1 MALTAPTNKL
11 EGNTIATTYD
21 QLLFLDNADG
31 LSENSLKVVSTNV
44 GKSALQIDDEK
55 ILVQGVDTNNS
66 ALFNVKNVAGNSL
79 LKVDASTP
87 AIVINED
94 SQDMDFR
101 IEGNGEVNLL
111 YIDAGNDRIGIGTAT
126 PSTSFEI
133 QDGLTT
139 TGAVLTLSTKEAS
152 VVTSDVLGRINFQ
165 APLDTGLDSDLVG
178 ASIAAISEATFSDSV
193 NSTALHFQTADSE
206 TATTKMVINKDGE
219 VGIGTE
225 SPASQLHIGGTNP
238 QIRIGDDGAEDTS
251 LCFMGNAQDFH
262 IALDDTTDDLTIGTG
277 TTIGSNQLV
286 VIENGGNVGIGTT
299 TPSSL
304 LTVHNNSSTGTSAI
318 QISAR
323 NDGISTLLFGETDSP
338 DPNGGAIEYRH
349 VSYATA
355 ADRDKM
361 LFRTADSYIM
371 AIDGSNGLVGM
382 GTVTP
387 SSHLEVAASNS
398 HPFISVYQ
406 YNSAAGDTGIRF
418 GGKDANTSDSD
429 NSDFVYAFGMDRSED
444 TLVMCYQSGGC
455 THMSSGQIF
464 SVNTSGVFVGNGSAD
479 ISDQRLKKDITDLS
493 NPLATINALRGT
505 TFKWI
510 DENEPSGIQYGLIA
524 QEVESVVPDL
534 VLESSFRQL
543 NADGTLFKGD
553 NLEET
558 MSVDEAKAARNLTNT
573 KTVNMNGVIP
583 ILIEAVKELSAKVTA
598 LENA

>member
-304 LTVHNNSSTGTSAI
+304 LQVHNNSSTGTSAI

-323 NDGISTLLFGETDSP
+323 SDGISTLLFGEVDNS

-361 LFRTADSYIM
+361 LFRTADSYVM
-371 AIDGSNGLVGM
+371 AIDGSGGLVGM

>member
-304 LTVHNNSSTGTSAI
+304 LQVHNNSSTGTSAI

-323 NDGISTLLFGETDSP
+323 NDGISTLLFGEVDNA

-349 VSYATA
+349 VSYSTA

-361 LFRTADSYIM
+361 LFRTADSYVM
-371 AIDGSNGLVGM
+371 AIDGAGGLVGM
-382 GTVTP
+382 GTITP

>member
-1 MALTAPTNKL
+1 M
-11 EGNTIATTYD
+11 
-21 QLLFLDNADG
+21 
-31 LSENSLKVVSTNV
+31 
-44 GKSALQIDDEK
+44 
-55 ILVQGVDTNNS
+55 
-66 ALFNVKNVAGNSL
+66 
-79 LKVDASTP
+79 
-87 AIVINED
+87 
-94 SQDMDFR
+94 
-101 IEGNGEVNLL
+101 
-111 YIDAGNDRIGIGTAT
+111 
-126 PSTSFEI
+126 
-133 QDGLTT
+133 
-139 TGAVLTLSTKEAS
+139 TLSTKEAS

-304 LTVHNNSSTGTSAI
+304 LQVHNNSSTGTSAI

>member
-304 LTVHNNSSTGTSAI
+304 LQVHNNSSTGTSAI

-323 NDGISTLLFGETDSP
+323 SDGISTLLFGEVDNA

-349 VSYATA
+349 VSYSTA

-361 LFRTADSYIM
+361 LFRTADSYVM
-371 AIDGSNGLVGM
+371 AIDGAGGLVGM
-382 GTVTP
+382 GTITP

>member
-304 LTVHNNSSTGTSAI
+304 LQVHNNSSTGTSAI

>member
-304 LTVHNNSSTGTSAI
+304 LQVHNNSSTGTSAI

-349 VSYATA
+349 VSYSTA

-361 LFRTADSYIM
+361 LFRTADSYVM
-371 AIDGSNGLVGM
+371 AIDGAGGLVGM
-382 GTVTP
+382 GTITP

>member
-304 LTVHNNSSTGTSAI
+304 LQVHNNSSTGTSAI

-323 NDGISTLLFGETDSP
+323 NDGISTLLFGEVDNA

-349 VSYATA
+349 VSYSTA

-361 LFRTADSYIM
+361 LFRTADSYVM
-371 AIDGSNGLVGM
+371 AIDGTGGLVGM
-382 GTVTP
+382 GTITP